1 LRLGSHL
8 EFSGALLCDFAT
20 LRETAF
26 VAVEGSGHNIPGE
39 RPDIVIAAI
48 QELIRKLHP

>member
-1 LRLGSHL
+1 LDRISNSQVL
-8 EFSGALLCDFAT
+8 FFAS